1 MTGEA
6 DAQKKNSSKPFMLSG
21 CQVADGSGRMLVSAV
36 GENSEWGR
44 TLSKLTEKNEDT
56 PLQEKLDD
64 MAKSKQLST
73 SK

>member
-6 DAQKKNSSKPFMLSG
+6 DPQKKTNSRPFMLSG
-21 CQVADGSGRMLVSAV
+21 CQVADGSGRMLVTAV
-36 GENSEWGR
+36 GVNSEWGR

-64 MAKSKQLST
+64 MAKSK
-73 SK
+73 